1 MKLNNIK
8 EKLEKKQIK
17 KREIRKEFKEGI
29 KKHAKELKIIGITG
43 SRGKSTTALM
53 IHNYLKYYTF

>member
-29 KKHAKELKIIGITG
+29 KKHA
-43 SRGKSTTALM
+43 
-53 IHNYLKYYTF
+53 